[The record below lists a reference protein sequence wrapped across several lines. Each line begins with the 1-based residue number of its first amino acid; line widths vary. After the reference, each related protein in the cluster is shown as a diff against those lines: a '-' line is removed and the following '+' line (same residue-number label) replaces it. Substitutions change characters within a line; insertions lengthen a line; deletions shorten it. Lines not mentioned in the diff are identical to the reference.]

1 MQEVGSSRRRKDTV
15 DRDWTKGNV
24 FRNLLSISWPIVVG
38 NSLNLLGPVVD
49 MIWVAK
55 LGAASIAGVGVAG
68 MTVMLITSARMGLS
82 MGTRAI
88 IARFIGSGDT
98 KGAIHAAQ
106 QYLVINAIYS
116 IAMATIG
123 VFFAEPIM
131 GLFGLEADVVAEGA
145 AYMRIQFIGTI
156 TMSFRILTETIMQA
170 SGDTKTPMR
179 ITVFY
184 RILHASLAPF
194 LIFGWWIFP
203 SLGVSGAALTNV
215 LSQGLG
221 AAIGLWILFSG
232 RSRLQLTMKNF
243 SFDWAMIW
251 RIVKIG
257 IPASI
262 MNTERF
268 FGDIVLMWF
277 MSPFGTL
284 AVAGH
289 ALIQRIEAVLRMPS
303 MGLGTAAGVLVG
315 QNLGAKQPDRAAKS
329 GWLAVILAQG
339 LAVLICILI
348 LLWPEPIIR
357 VFNSDPDVVAMA
369 SNFLRIGAAGYL
381 FMGLYFVMQNAI
393 AGSGDTM
400 PPMLISLL
408 NFWMV
413 QIPLAFFLSR
423 HTSLEVLGVR
433 WAIVAGWI
441 VGAAAYAIY
450 FWKGRWKRKKV

>member
-1 MQEVGSSRRRKDTV
+1 MQEVGSSRRRSDAI

-24 FRNLLSISWPIVVG
+24 FHNLLALSWPIVVG

-55 LGAASIAGVGVAG
+55 LGAAAIAGVGVAG
-68 MTVMLITSARMGLS
+68 MAVMVITSARMGLS

-88 IARFIGSGDT
+88 IARFIGAGDS
-98 KGAIHAAQ
+98 KGANHVIQ
-106 QYLVINAIYS
+106 QYFVISTLYAIIVAS
-116 IAMATIG
+116 IGI
-123 VFFAEPIM
+123 FFAEPIM
-131 GLFGLEADVVAEGA
+131 SLFGLEADVVAEGA
-145 AYMRIQFIGTI
+145 AYMRIQFIGSVTL
-156 TMSFRILTETIMQA
+156 SLRILTETIMQA
-170 SGDTKTPMR
+170 SGDTVTPMR

-184 RILHASLAPF
+184 RLLHAATAPF
-194 LIFGWWIFP
+194 LIFGWWVFP
-203 SLGVSGAALTNV
+203 RLGVSGAAWTNV
-215 LSQGLG
+215 ISQSLG
-221 AAIGLWILFSG
+221 AAVGLWILFTG

-243 SFDWAMIW
+243 SFDGPMLW
-251 RIVKIG
+251 RILRVG
-257 IPASI
+257 FPAAI

-268 FGDIVLMWF
+268 FGDIALMWF

-289 ALIQRIEAVLRMPS
+289 TLIQRIEAVLRMPA
-303 MGLGTAAGVLVG
+303 MGLGTSAGVLVG
-315 QNLGAKQPDRAAKS
+315 QNLGAEQPDRAAKS
-329 GWLAVILAQG
+329 GWLAVGLAQG
-339 LAVLICILI
+339 LAVIICILI

-357 VFNSDPDVVAMA
+357 VFSSDPKVVALA

-393 AGSGDTM
+393 SGAGDTM

-408 NFWMV
+408 NFWLV
-413 QIPLAFFLSR
+413 QIPLALFLSR
-423 HTSLEVLGVR
+423 STGLGVYGVR

-450 FWKGRWKRKKV
+450 FWKGRWQRKKV

>member
-1 MQEVGSSRRRKDTV
+1 MQEVERSHRRKDEV

-24 FRNLLSISWPIVVG
+24 FHNLLSISWPIVVG

-55 LGAASIAGVGVAG
+55 LGAAAIAGVGVAS
-68 MTVMLITSARMGLS
+68 MAVMLITSARMGLS

-88 IARFIGSGDT
+88 IARFIGASDA
-98 KGAIHAAQ
+98 KGANHAAQ

-116 IAMATIG
+116 IVMATIG
-123 VFFAEPIM
+123 IFFAEPIM

-184 RILHASLAPF
+184 RLLHASLAPF
-194 LIFGWWIFP
+194 LIFGWWFFP
-203 SLGVSGAALTNV
+203 RLGVSGAALTNV

-221 AAIGLWILFSG
+221 AAVGLWILFSG
-232 RSRLQLTMKNF
+232 RSRLRLTMKNF

-303 MGLGTAAGVLVG
+303 MGLGTAAGVMVG

-339 LAVLICILI
+339 LAVIICLAILV
-348 LLWPEPIIR
+348 WAEPIIR
-357 VFNSDPDVVAMA
+357 VFNSAPDVVAMA
-369 SNFLRIGAAGYL
+369 GVFLRIGAAGYL

-433 WAIVAGWI
+433 WAIVAGWV
-441 VGAAAYAIY
+441 VGAAAYGIY
-450 FWKGRWKRKKV
+450 FWKGRWKRKNV